1 MHNNMYDNMYEE
13 AIKEINKQLEELK
26 ELRRK
31 NPELAK
37 KIARENLQ
45 KSGIL
50 DENGELAPPYNGQ
63 KVNDND
69 FTRGPGEISYEEDE
83 R

>member
-1 MHNNMYDNMYEE
+1 MDENYKD
-13 AIKEINKQLEELK
+13 AINEMDKYIYNLK
-26 ELRRK
+26 ELSRT

-37 KIARENLQ
+37 KIAKEGLQ

-50 DENGELAPPYNGQ
+50 GEDGKLASPYNGQ

-69 FTRGPGEISYEEDE
+69 FTKGPEKIYYGEDE

>member
-1 MHNNMYDNMYEE
+1 MYKE
-13 AIKEINKQLEELK
+13 AIKEMNKYIEDLK
-26 ELRRK
+26 ELRK
-31 NPELAK
+31 TNPKLAM
-37 KIARENLQ
+37 KIAKEGLQ

-63 KVNDND
+63 KVHDTD
-69 FTRGPGEISYEEDE
+69 FTRGPGEIYYEEDE